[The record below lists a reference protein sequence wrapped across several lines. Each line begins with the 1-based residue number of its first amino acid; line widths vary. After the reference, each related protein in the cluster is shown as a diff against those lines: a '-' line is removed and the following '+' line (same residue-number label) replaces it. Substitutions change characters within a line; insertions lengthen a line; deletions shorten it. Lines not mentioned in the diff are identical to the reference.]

1 MEVTNRVRV
10 FIRHQGLENCPF
22 AMENS
27 PANVR

>member
-1 MEVTNRVRV
+1 MEVTNRV